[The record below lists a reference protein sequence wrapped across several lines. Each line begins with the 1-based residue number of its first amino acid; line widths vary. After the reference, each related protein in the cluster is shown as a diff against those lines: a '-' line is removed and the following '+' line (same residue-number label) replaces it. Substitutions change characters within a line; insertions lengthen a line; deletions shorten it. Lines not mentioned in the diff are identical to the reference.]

1 MSISYPTLV
10 HFSHSIPYPL
20 YAKRS
25 TTVENSLQI
34 HPFYAK
40 QTQFYAFFAPNRRFY
55 KKQTQFQ
62 TQFKAN
68 LTQNKPNLSQFKAKT
83 NPIKAGTYGHRET
96 QITFDLAGGIS
107 IKSYVTQKTSVATEI
122 MRKG

>member
-1 MSISYPTLV
+1 MTIENQTLA
-10 HFSHSIPYPL
+10 HFSHSIRYPL

-25 TTVENSLQI
+25 TFVENSLQI
-34 HPFYAK
+34 TPFYAK
-40 QTQFYAFFAPNRRFY
+40 QSQFYAFLASKRRY
-55 KKQTQFQ
+55 QQKTNPIQTQY
-62 TQFKAN
+62 KAN

-83 NPIKAGTYGHRET
+83 NPIKAGAYGHREK